1 MGTTKYNQIEWI
13 LSHVNEEDY
22 HGVTLTTPEEKL
34 QFVADASRTEALYP
48 DNIRRYGSVQ
58 NCLANWLQGLPTA
71 IQVPYMNWEI
81 LELARGWGYDVSTE
95 GKEDRFLA
103 NYWTACAM
111 GIIKACRKYKIKLG
125 A

>member
-1 MGTTKYNQIEWI
+1 
-13 LSHVNEEDY
+13 LV
-22 HGVTLTTPEEKL
+22 TPEQKL
-34 QFVADASRTEALYP
+34 QFVADASRVEALYSN
-48 DNIRRYGSVQ
+48 NIRRYGSVQ

-95 GKEDRFLA
+95 GREDRFLA
-103 NYWTACAM
+103 NYWTASAM

-125 A
+125 E